1 MNMNNIEIGVTLTVC
16 PDPDYHYEIE
26 VSDMLSVKCIKHLT
40 DTVSVVSFGSAEE
53 MRAVANAMIVALGVM
68 K

>member
-1 MNMNNIEIGVTLTVC
+1 MQNIEIGVQMSVRSN
-16 PDPDYHYEIE
+16 PEYHYVVE
-26 VSDMLSVKCIKHLT
+26 VSDMLSVKYNEHLT
-40 DTVSVVSFGSAEE
+40 GEVSVVSFGSAEE